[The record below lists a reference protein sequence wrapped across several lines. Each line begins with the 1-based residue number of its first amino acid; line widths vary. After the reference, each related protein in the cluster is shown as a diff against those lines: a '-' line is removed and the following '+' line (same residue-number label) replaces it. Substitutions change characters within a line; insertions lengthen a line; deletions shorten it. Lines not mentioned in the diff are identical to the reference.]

1 MHITLSSGLRK
12 LNPPADIK
20 NSFRIPYNLKSF
32 LNSPPMPL
40 ILTFFA
46 IVCLILLIAWLK
58 IDTFISFLLVSIGL
72 GLASGLDIPTVSRSI
87 QKGVGGT
94 LGDLVL
100 IVGFGAMLGKM
111 VADSGA
117 AQRITDALIGI
128 FGARYIQWGMALAG
142 FVIGIPLFYNAG
154 FVIVIPLIF
163 MISATARLPLL
174 YIGIPMLSALSVAH
188 GYLPPH
194 PSPAAIASQLNA
206 DIGKTLFYGVLVSI
220 PAIAIAGP
228 IFGSTLKRFQP
239 KPDPDLFNVRPR
251 PSAELPGLGISIIT
265 ALLPVFLLTAMS
277 GIKNMY
283 PQNQFIALMAEPYF
297 GMLLSVLFAAYTLGI
312 LRGMN
317 MKSISKSM
325 EEAFKGVSVILLII
339 AGAGVFKEIMTASGV
354 STYIA
359 ESLKGADISPILLS
373 WGIAAIIR
381 VCVGSATVAGLTTV
395 GILLPL
401 LTNSTV
407 EPELLVLAIGSGS
420 LMFSHLNDGGF
431 WLFKE
436 YFNLS
441 IKDTLLTWSIMET
454 IVSIMGLL
462 GVLILNLFI

>member
-1 MHITLSSGLRK
+1 
-12 LNPPADIK
+12 
-20 NSFRIPYNLKSF
+20 
-32 LNSPPMPL
+32 MPL
-40 ILTFFA
+40 LLTFIAILT
-46 IVCLILLIAWLK
+46 LIALIAWLK

-72 GLASGLDIPTVSRSI
+72 GLASGLDVDTVSKAI

-117 AQRITDALIGI
+117 AQRITDALIGL
-128 FGARYIQWGMALAG
+128 FGKKYIQWGMALAG

-174 YIGIPMLSALSVAH
+174 YVGVPMLSALSVAH

-206 DIGKTLFYGVLVSI
+206 DLGQTLLYGIIVSI
-220 PAIAIAGP
+220 PAIAVAGP
-228 IFGSTLKRFQP
+228 LFGSTLKRFQP
-239 KPDPDLFNVRPR
+239 KPDEDLFNVKPR
-251 PSAELPGLGISIIT
+251 PTAELPGLGISIVT
-265 ALLPVFLLTAMS
+265 ALLPVFLLTTMS
-277 GIKNMY
+277 GVKRMY
-283 PQNQFIALMAEPYF
+283 PDNRIIGLLAEPYF
-297 GMLLSVLFAAYTLGI
+297 GMLISVLFAAYVLGI
-312 LRGMN
+312 RRGLN
-317 MKSISKSM
+317 MKNVSKSM

-354 STYIA
+354 STFIA
-359 ESLKGADISPILLS
+359 ESLKGVDISPLLLS

-395 GILLPL
+395 GILSPL
-401 LTNSTV
+401 LVTSDV
-407 EPELLVLAIGSGS
+407 SPELLVLSIGSGS

-441 IKDTLLTWSIMET
+441 IKDTLLTWSVMET
-454 IVSIMGLL
+454 IVSVMGLL
-462 GVLILNLFI
+462 GVLVLNLFV

>member
-1 MHITLSSGLRK
+1 
-12 LNPPADIK
+12 
-20 NSFRIPYNLKSF
+20 
-32 LNSPPMPL
+32 MPL
-40 ILTFFA
+40 LLTFLSILF
-46 IVCLILLIAWLK
+46 LILLIAWLK

-72 GLASGLDIPTVSRSI
+72 GLASGLDVIDVSKAI

-100 IVGFGAMLGKM
+100 IVGFGAMLGKL

-128 FGARYIQWGMALAG
+128 FGQKYIQWGMALAG

-194 PSPAAIASQLNA
+194 PSPAAIASQLHA
-206 DIGKTLFYGVLVSI
+206 DLGKTLFYGLIVSV

-228 IFGSTLKRFQP
+228 VFGSTLKRFTP
-239 KPDPDLFNVRPR
+239 KPDESLFNVRPR
-251 PSAELPGLGISIIT
+251 PTAELPGLGVSIVT
-265 ALLPVFLLTAMS
+265 ALLPVFLLTTMS
-277 GIKNMY
+277 GIKKVY
-283 PQNQFIALMAEPYF
+283 PQNQIVALLAEPYF
-297 GMLLSVLFAAYTLGI
+297 GMLLSVLFAAFSLGI
-312 LRGMN
+312 RRGME
-317 MKSISKSM
+317 MKAISKSM
-325 EEAFKGVSVILLII
+325 EEAFKGVAGILLII

-359 ESLKGADISPILLS
+359 ESLVGIEISPILLS
-373 WGIAAIIR
+373 WGIAAVIR

-395 GILLPL
+395 GILSPL
-401 LTNSTV
+401 LVHSPV
-407 EPELLVLAIGSGS
+407 PPELIVLSIGSGS

-462 GVLILNLFI
+462 GVLVLNLFV

>member
-1 MHITLSSGLRK
+1 
-12 LNPPADIK
+12 
-20 NSFRIPYNLKSF
+20 
-32 LNSPPMPL
+32 MPL
-40 ILTFFA
+40 LLTFIA
-46 IVCLILLIAWLK
+46 ILALIALIAWLK

-72 GLASGLDIPTVSRSI
+72 GLASGLDVETVSKAI

-117 AQRITDALIGI
+117 AQRITDALIGL
-128 FGARYIQWGMALAG
+128 FGKKYIQWGMALAG

-174 YIGIPMLSALSVAH
+174 YVGVPMLSALSVAH

-206 DIGKTLFYGVLVSI
+206 DLGQTLLYGIIVSI
-220 PAIAIAGP
+220 PAIAVAGP
-228 IFGSTLKRFQP
+228 LFGSTLKRFQP
-239 KPDPDLFNVRPR
+239 KPDEDLFNVTPR
-251 PSAELPGLGISIIT
+251 PTAELPGLGISVVT
-265 ALLPVFLLTAMS
+265 ALLPVFLLTTMS
-277 GIKNMY
+277 GVKRIY
-283 PQNQFIALMAEPYF
+283 PDNKLIGLLAEPYF
-297 GMLLSVLFAAYTLGI
+297 GMLISVLFAAYMLGI
-312 LRGMN
+312 RRGLN
-317 MKSISKSM
+317 MKNVSKSM

-354 STYIA
+354 STFIA
-359 ESLKGADISPILLS
+359 ESLKGVDISPLLLS

-395 GILLPL
+395 GILSPL
-401 LTNSTV
+401 LATSDV
-407 EPELLVLAIGSGS
+407 SPELLVLSIGSGS

-441 IKDTLLTWSIMET
+441 IKDTLLTWSVMET
-454 IVSIMGLL
+454 IVSVMGLL
-462 GVLILNLFI
+462 GVLVLNLFV

>member
-1 MHITLSSGLRK
+1 
-12 LNPPADIK
+12 
-20 NSFRIPYNLKSF
+20 
-32 LNSPPMPL
+32 MPL
-40 ILTFFA
+40 LLTFLA
-46 IVCLILLIAWLK
+46 ILSLIALIAWLK

-72 GLASGLDIPTVSRSI
+72 GLASGLDVPTLTKAI

-117 AQRITDALIGI
+117 AQRITDALISF
-128 FGARYIQWGMALAG
+128 FGKNYIQWAMALAG
-142 FVIGIPLFYNAG
+142 FVIGIPLFYNAA

-174 YIGIPMLSALSVAH
+174 YVGIPMLSALSVAH

-194 PSPAAIASQLNA
+194 PSPAAIASQLHA
-206 DIGKTLFYGVLVSI
+206 DLGQTLLYGLIVSI
-220 PAIAIAGP
+220 PAIAVSGP
-228 IFGSTLKRFQP
+228 IFGRTLKRFTP
-239 KPDPDLFNVRPR
+239 KPDGDVFNVQPR
-251 PSAELPGLGISIIT
+251 PASELPGLGISVIA
-265 ALLPVFLLTAMS
+265 ALLPVFLLTTMS
-277 GIKNMY
+277 GIKQLY
-283 PQNQFIALMAEPYF
+283 PDNRLIGLLAEPFF
-297 GMLLSVLFAAYTLGI
+297 GMLISVLFASYALGI
-312 LRGMN
+312 RRGMN
-317 MKSISKSM
+317 MKKVSKSM

-339 AGAGVFKEIMTASGV
+339 AGAGVFKETMTASGV

-359 ESLKGADISPILLS
+359 ESLMGVDISPIILS
-373 WGIAAIIR
+373 WGIAAVIR

-395 GILLPL
+395 GILSPL
-401 LTNSTV
+401 LINSPV
-407 EPELLVLAIGSGS
+407 KPELIVLSIGSGS

-441 IKDTLLTWSIMET
+441 IKDTLLTWSVMET

-462 GVLILNLFI
+462 GVLMLNLFV

>member
-1 MHITLSSGLRK
+1 
-12 LNPPADIK
+12 
-20 NSFRIPYNLKSF
+20 
-32 LNSPPMPL
+32 MPL
-40 ILTFFA
+40 LLTFIAILT
-46 IVCLILLIAWLK
+46 LIALIAWLK

-72 GLASGLDIPTVSRSI
+72 GLASGLDVETVSKAI

-117 AQRITDALIGI
+117 AQRITDALIGL
-128 FGARYIQWGMALAG
+128 FGKKYIQWGMALAG

-174 YIGIPMLSALSVAH
+174 YVGVPMLSALSVAH

-206 DIGKTLFYGVLVSI
+206 DLGQTLLYGIIVSI
-220 PAIAIAGP
+220 PAIAVAGP
-228 IFGSTLKRFQP
+228 LFGSTLKRFQP
-239 KPDPDLFNVRPR
+239 KPDEDLFNVTPR
-251 PSAELPGLGISIIT
+251 PTAELPGLGISVVT
-265 ALLPVFLLTAMS
+265 ALLPVFLLTTMS
-277 GIKNMY
+277 GVKRIY
-283 PQNQFIALMAEPYF
+283 PDNKLIGLLAEPYF
-297 GMLLSVLFAAYTLGI
+297 GMLISVLFAAYVLGI
-312 LRGMN
+312 RRGLS
-317 MKSISKSM
+317 MKNVSKSM

-354 STYIA
+354 STFIA
-359 ESLKGADISPILLS
+359 ESLKGVDISPLLLS

-395 GILLPL
+395 GILSPL
-401 LTNSTV
+401 LVTSDV
-407 EPELLVLAIGSGS
+407 SPELLVLSIGSGS

-441 IKDTLLTWSIMET
+441 IKDTLLTWSVMET
-454 IVSIMGLL
+454 IVSVMGLL
-462 GVLILNLFI
+462 GVLVLNLFV

>member
-1 MHITLSSGLRK
+1 
-12 LNPPADIK
+12 
-20 NSFRIPYNLKSF
+20 
-32 LNSPPMPL
+32 MPL
-40 ILTFFA
+40 LLTFLA
-46 IVCLILLIAWLK
+46 IVLLIILIAWLK

-72 GLASGLDIPTVSRSI
+72 GLASGLDVATIGKAI

-117 AQRITDALIGI
+117 AQRITDALIGL
-128 FGARYIQWGMALAG
+128 FGEKYIQWGMALAG

-174 YIGIPMLSALSVAH
+174 YIGVPMLSALSVAH

-206 DIGKTLFYGVLVSI
+206 DMGKTLFYGLMVSI
-220 PAIAIAGP
+220 PAIAVAGP
-228 IFGSTLKRFQP
+228 IFGKTLKRFQP
-239 KPDPDLFNVRPR
+239 KPDADLFNVRPR
-251 PSAELPGLGISIIT
+251 PTSELPGLGISVVT
-265 ALLPVFLLTAMS
+265 ALLPVFLLTSMS
-277 GIKNMY
+277 VVKSAIPDNK
-283 PQNQFIALMAEPYF
+283 FVALMAEPYF
-297 GMLLSVLFAAYTLGI
+297 GMLLSVLFAAFTLGI
-312 LRGMN
+312 QRGMD
-317 MKSISKSM
+317 MKAITKSM

-339 AGAGVFKEIMTASGV
+339 AGAGVFKEMMTAGGV
-354 STYIA
+354 SNYIA
-359 ESLKGADISPILLS
+359 ESLKDADISPLILS

-395 GILLPL
+395 GILSPL
-401 LTNSTV
+401 LIHASV
-407 EPELLVLAIGSGS
+407 PPELLVLAIGSGS

-441 IKDTLLTWSIMET
+441 IRDTLLTWSVMET

-462 GVLILNLFI
+462 GVLLLNLFV

>member
-1 MHITLSSGLRK
+1 
-12 LNPPADIK
+12 
-20 NSFRIPYNLKSF
+20 
-32 LNSPPMPL
+32 MPL
-40 ILTFFA
+40 LLTFLS
-46 IVCLILLIAWLK
+46 ILCLILLIAWLK

-72 GLASGLDIPTVSRSI
+72 GLASGLDVVTVSKAI

-100 IVGFGAMLGKM
+100 IVGFGAMLGKL
-111 VADSGA
+111 VADSGG

-128 FGARYIQWGMALAG
+128 FGQKYIQWGMALAG

-163 MISATARLPLL
+163 MISATARIPLL

-206 DIGKTLFYGVLVSI
+206 DLGKTLFYGLIVSI
-220 PAIAIAGP
+220 PAIAVAGP
-228 IFGSTLKRFQP
+228 IFGSTLKRFTP
-239 KPDPDLFNVRPR
+239 KPDENLFNVKPR
-251 PSAELPGLGISIIT
+251 PTSELPGLGISVIT
-265 ALLPVFLLTAMS
+265 ALLPVFLLTTMS
-277 GIKNMY
+277 AVKNLY
-283 PQNQFIALMAEPYF
+283 PDNQLIVLLAEPYF
-297 GMLLSVLFAAYTLGI
+297 GMLISVLFAAYALGI
-312 LRGMN
+312 KRGLN
-317 MKSISKSM
+317 MKAVSKSM

-359 ESLKGADISPILLS
+359 ERLVGIDISPIVLS

-395 GILLPL
+395 GILSPL
-401 LTNSTV
+401 LIHSPV
-407 EPELLVLAIGSGS
+407 PPELIVLSIGSGS

-441 IKDTLLTWSIMET
+441 IKDTLLTWSVMET
-454 IVSIMGLL
+454 IVSVMGLL
-462 GVLILNLFI
+462 GVLVLNLFL